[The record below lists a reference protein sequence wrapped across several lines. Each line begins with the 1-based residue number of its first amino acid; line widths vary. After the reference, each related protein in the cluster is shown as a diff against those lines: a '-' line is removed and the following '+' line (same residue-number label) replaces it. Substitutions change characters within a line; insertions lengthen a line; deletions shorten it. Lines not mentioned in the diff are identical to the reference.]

1 MNNIYTYFTII
12 LLSIV
17 GLKCDLFPPDNTLLV
32 CKLGALSEVLPICHH
47 MKLDTIMTWN
57 ENITFT
63 FYVLRGPYIGDG
75 MPTFTQP
82 PPIVEYNVI
91 EIKYSDSIT
100 AYKNLLLKKYNENQ
114 LYINKY
120 KDVNP
125 MDLTDAIRDKINSLI
140 LQNTEGLKEISS
152 LPDEKTDKIRLDFKL
167 VNIIGGLN
175 ELYFIVGGHHVRRMM
190 IDEMFY
196 VGIFE

>member
-63 FYVLRGPYIGDG
+63 FYIFFFIFIIFQNKIFIFPFLENGKQ
-75 MPTFTQP
+75 F
-82 PPIVEYNVI
+82 
-91 EIKYSDSIT
+91 K
-100 AYKNLLLKKYNENQ
+100 KNAWN
-114 LYINKY
+114 
-120 KDVNP
+120 
-125 MDLTDAIRDKINSLI
+125 
-140 LQNTEGLKEISS
+140 
-152 LPDEKTDKIRLDFKL
+152 
-167 VNIIGGLN
+167 
-175 ELYFIVGGHHVRRMM
+175 
-190 IDEMFY
+190 
-196 VGIFE
+196 